1 MSKSEFQRKLDTAF
15 NTSDNKQRLYEEL
28 IARGLEQDLKDKSFK
43 VDIYNFLDLLNQ
55 HKYNLGNE
63 KVMRDALIKGYH
75 SAYPTSSQSDFDY
88 FLRLLNNPNGIPVA
102 SPSKLLD
109 LSTYEDALVNRDE
122 LGQNNLITMPA
133 EISSSFTGSKD
144 DIPSYVPQ
152 HVQDWK
158 EAPGEYD
165 SYSLAFL
172 VDELKKN
179 ANKYKR
185 IGINW
190 DAFAK

>member
-1 MSKSEFQRKLDTAF
+1 MGKSEFQRKLDTAF

-43 VDIYNFLDLLNQ
+43 VNIDNFLDLLNQ

-63 KVMRDALIKGYH
+63 RVMRDALIKGYR

-122 LGQNNLITMPA
+122 LGQNNLITMPT
-133 EISSSFTGSKD
+133 EVSSSFTGSKD

>member
-43 VDIYNFLDLLNQ
+43 VDIDNFLDLLNQ

-63 KVMRDALIKGYH
+63 RVMRDALIKGYH

-122 LGQNNLITMPA
+122 LGQNNLITMPT
-133 EISSSFTGSKD
+133 EVSSSFTGSKD

>member
-1 MSKSEFQRKLDTAF
+1 MGKSEFQRKLDTAF

-43 VDIYNFLDLLNQ
+43 VDIDNFLDLLNQ

-63 KVMRDALIKGYH
+63 RVMRDALIKGYH

-122 LGQNNLITMPA
+122 LGQNNLITMPT
-133 EISSSFTGSKD
+133 EVSSSFTGSKD
-144 DIPSYVPQ
+144 NIPSYVPQ

>member
-28 IARGLEQDLKDKSFK
+28 IARGLEQYLKDKSFK

>member
-1 MSKSEFQRKLDTAF
+1 MGKSEFQRKLDTAF

-43 VDIYNFLDLLNQ
+43 VNIYNFLDLLNQ

-63 KVMRDALIKGYH
+63 RVMRDALIKGYH

-122 LGQNNLITMPA
+122 LGQNNLITMPT
-133 EISSSFTGSKD
+133 EVSSSFTGSKD

>member
-15 NTSDNKQRLYEEL
+15 NTPNNKQRLYEEL

-43 VDIYNFLDLLNQ
+43 VNVDNFLDLLNQ
-55 HKYNLGNE
+55 HKYNLGND
-63 KVMRDALIKGYH
+63 KVMRNALIKGYH
-75 SAYPTSSQSDFDY
+75 SAYPTSSQDDFNY
-88 FLRLLNNPNGIPVA
+88 FLELLNNPNGIPVA
-102 SPSKLLD
+102 APSKLLD

-122 LGQNNLITMPA
+122 LGQNNLISMPI
-133 EISSSFTGSKD
+133 EISSNFTGSKD
-144 DIPSYVPQ
+144 KLPSYVPQ
-152 HVQDWK
+152 NVQDWE

-172 VDELKKN
+172 VDELRKN

>member
-1 MSKSEFQRKLDTAF
+1 MGKSEFQRKLDTAF

-43 VDIYNFLDLLNQ
+43 VDIDNFLDLLNQ

-63 KVMRDALIKGYH
+63 RVMRDALIKGYH

-122 LGQNNLITMPA
+122 LGQNNLITMPT
-133 EISSSFTGSKD
+133 EVSSSFTGSKD

>member
-43 VDIYNFLDLLNQ
+43 VSIDNFLDLLNQ

-63 KVMRDALIKGYH
+63 RVMRDALIKGYH

-122 LGQNNLITMPA
+122 LGQNNLITMPT
-133 EISSSFTGSKD
+133 EVSSSFTGSKD

-158 EAPGEYD
+158 ETPGEYD

>member
-15 NTSDNKQRLYEEL
+15 NTPNNKQRLYEEL

-43 VDIYNFLDLLNQ
+43 VSVDNFLDLLNQ
-55 HKYNLGNE
+55 HKYNLGND
-63 KVMRDALIKGYH
+63 KVMRNALIKGYH
-75 SAYPTSSQSDFDY
+75 SAYPTSSQDDFDY
-88 FLRLLNNPNGIPVA
+88 FLELLNNPNGIPVA
-102 SPSKLLD
+102 APSKLLD
-109 LSTYEDALVNRDE
+109 LSTYED
-122 LGQNNLITMPA
+122 LISMPI
-133 EISSSFTGSKD
+133 EISSNFTGSKD
-144 DIPSYVPQ
+144 KLPSYVPQ
-152 HVQDWK
+152 NVQDW
-158 EAPGEYD
+158 EETPGEYD

-172 VDELKKN
+172 VDELRKN